1 MKNYCQGSH
10 TWIKILP
17 GTWQSFGSPSK
28 STYWLSEHIQVAQIQ
43 RDTLLKAQTLP
54 SCQRISASRMP
65 GSPQTLAGLE
75 SVFFPAAG
83 LSVQAVGV
91 SLQRVDPSQRSAKL
105 FHSITHGRTEARR
118 RLLAQDPP
126 LQWSSKK
133 YAIFFLPIRL
143 ERSFSGEPRRCNTGP
158 KCLIQS
164 PSHSPIVCS
173 ELFLSNMLFPAC
185 SVQYRRKEL
194 IIEQKYLP
202 NWAPGSHNLT
212 KVSQ

>member
-1 MKNYCQGSH
+1 MNKNPPRH
-10 TWIKILP
+10 LAEFWVPFEIHILIV
-17 GTWQSFGSPSK
+17 GTYSGGPDTAGHPTE
-28 STYWLSEHIQVAQIQ
+28 ST
-43 RDTLLKAQTLP
+43 D
-54 SCQRISASRMP
+54 
-65 GSPQTLAGLE
+65 SPQLSKNKRFPDAG
-75 SVFFPAAG
+75 VPADTRG
-83 LSVQAVGV
+83 PGVRFLSSGWAAVQAVGV

-133 YAIFFLPIRL
+133 YTIFFLPIRL

-158 KCLIQS
+158 KCLIQP